1 MGSGSPFGKE
11 TSGRSISEQLFQ
23 YTPTRE
29 SFRGLVLFLWTVFRQ
44 DRCILVQREMDF
56 CLIGATP
63 NWGQSPRVGAGWL
76 TGLLTRNWGT
86 VPARWGDG
94 HLSVL
99 VDFASRRLRRAY
111 SRELHGFLSQILRY
125 RGELLQGGL

>member
-1 MGSGSPFGKE
+1 
-11 TSGRSISEQLFQ
+11 
-23 YTPTRE
+23 
-29 SFRGLVLFLWTVFRQ
+29 
-44 DRCILVQREMDF
+44 MDF